1 MKKLL
6 LFLTLFSMPVISA
19 FAWPN
24 LSDYRG
30 CRNSDQISYQAQDLA
45 RESRQLAQ
53 AGYGRYGNRFADE
66 ARRLARASR
75 ELAQTA
81 RDGGV
86 GCRMLERMFYERVE
100 PAFRDLME
108 EARGPRRDDVNGDL
122 RDIRR
127 AFQDL
132 RRELF
137 EDDYGRGPGPGRDP
151 RGPWDDGRD
160 GGRGPRR

>member
-6 LFLTLFSMPVISA
+6 FFLTLLAMPLVSV
-19 FAWPN
+19 FAYPEMR
-24 LSDYRG
+24 D
-30 CRNSDQISYQAQDLA
+30 CRNSDQIGYQAQELA

-53 AGYGRYGNRFADE
+53 GGYGRYGNRFADE

-75 ELAQTA
+75 ELAQAA
-81 RDGGV
+81 RAYTN
-86 GCRMLERMFYERVE
+86 CRMLKRMFTESVE

-108 EARGPRRDDVNGDL
+108 EGRGRRGPDVNDDF

-127 AFQDL
+127 AFQEL

-137 EDDYGRGPGPGRDP
+137 EDD
-151 RGPWDDGRD
+151 
-160 GGRGPRR
+160 GRGPRPYPPGRGPRF